1 MAYLEIVHVID
12 LVLPYKILL
21 FKTYLLTIV
30 WGFFYRLKLQK
41 KKKKGA
47 SQLYMIIS
55 CFSERSFKF

>member
-21 FKTYLLTIV
+21 FKTYLLTFV

-41 KKKKGA
+41 KKRRK
-47 SQLYMIIS
+47 SIVYDYIV
-55 CFSERSFKF
+55 F

>member
-21 FKTYLLTIV
+21 FKTYLLMFV

-41 KKKKGA
+41 KKKKKA
-47 SQLYMIIS
+47 QVNCI
-55 CFSERSFKF
+55 

>member
-21 FKTYLLTIV
+21 FKTYLLKFV
-30 WGFFYRLKLQK
+30 WGFFYRLKLQ

>member
-21 FKTYLLTIV
+21 FKTYLLTFV

-41 KKKKGA
+41 KKKRRK
-47 SQLYMIIS
+47 SIVYDYIV
-55 CFSERSFKF
+55 F